1 MRPISLQTFKRNLQK
16 VFWVYL
22 TNNFFITSISDV
34 KATELAAKSNFMPI
48 TLDNYFRV
56 RDFREQERVPE
67 YRNKLA
73 NKELGFFAEIDGQ
86 IVGSIWATIN
96 NARMP
101 SVARAHMRL
110 MSNEALIH
118 DIVTGEKFRG
128 LGVGPFMV
136 GRISSVLLKEY
147 GVGRIIIDVNFRNY
161 SSLRMMDKAGLR
173 ARQQALY
180 VSVLGKL
187 KYQRVL
193 KQYP

>member
-1 MRPISLQTFKRNLQK
+1 MRTISIQAFKRSLQK

-22 TNNFFITSISDV
+22 TNNFFIANVSEV
-34 KATELAAKSNFMPI
+34 KITEPATKAGFMPI

-56 RDFREQERVPE
+56 RDFREEERVPE

-110 MSNEALIH
+110 MPNEALIH

-147 GVGRIIIDVNFRNY
+147 GVGRIIIDVNFRNH

-193 KQYP
+193 KQYL